1 MSVNTGHYTNMLI
14 KTQEQ
19 GGMSAMK
26 WWLALVA
33 LVAVLSR
40 IVTQQD
46 CNGPVM

>member
-1 MSVNTGHYTNMLI
+1 MSVNTVHYTNMLI

-33 LVAVLSR
+33 VLSR